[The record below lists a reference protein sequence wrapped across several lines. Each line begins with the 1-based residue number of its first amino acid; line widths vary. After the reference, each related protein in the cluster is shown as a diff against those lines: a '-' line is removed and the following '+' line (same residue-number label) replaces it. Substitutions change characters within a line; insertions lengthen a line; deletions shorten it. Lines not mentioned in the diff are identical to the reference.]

1 MKSITEDIL
10 DWSKNYIEQ
19 PNEALGNVPVCP
31 YAKKARETKALKILE
46 VTNHTK
52 LIDSIVEGTE
62 LIKDPATDIVIVGCD
77 DIKIDTEEL
86 SAVIHAY
93 NVVFVP
99 QDIYLMA
106 SHPYDDEED
115 DPVEF
120 LDTGDWEPDNEFIMV
135 LIQNFDKLEKSSDI
149 LHKKGY
155 YSAWPQDYYEGT
167 VLKRQSYRRYRH
179 GRNEKKTE
187 R

>member
-10 DWSKNYIEQ
+10 DWSKNYIEK
-19 PNEALGNVPVCP
+19 PNETLGNVPVCP

-46 VTNHTK
+46 VTDHTK

-62 LIKDPATDIVIVGCD
+62 LIKDPATDIVIVGCS
-77 DIKIDTEEL
+77 DIEITVDEL
-86 SAVIHAY
+86 NATIHAY

-115 DPVEF
+115 EPVEF
-120 LDTGDWEPDNEFIMV
+120 LDTDGWEPDNEFLMV
-135 LIQNFDKLEKSSDI
+135 LIQNFDKLEKASDI
-149 LHKKGY
+149 MHKKRY
-155 YSAWPQDYYEGT
+155 YSAWPRDYYEGT
-167 VLKRQSYRRYRH
+167 VLKRQSYRSYRDDI
-179 GRNEKKTE
+179 KKS

>member
-10 DWSKNYIEQ
+10 EWSKNYIEQ
-19 PNEALGNVPVCP
+19 PSEALGNVPVCP

-46 VTNHTK
+46 VTDHEK

-62 LIKDPATDIVIVGCD
+62 LIKDPDTDIVIVGCS
-77 DIKIDTEEL
+77 DIEITVEEL
-86 SAVIHAY
+86 NATIHAY

-115 DPVEF
+115 EPVEF
-120 LDTGDWEPDNEFIMV
+120 LETDDWEPDNDFLMV
-135 LIQNFDKLEKSSDI
+135 LIQNYDKLERASDMMR
-149 LHKKGY
+149 KKGY
-155 YSAWPQDYYEGT
+155 YDKWPLDYYDGT
-167 VLKRQSYRRYRH
+167 VNKRKSYRRYRH
-179 GRNEKKTE
+179 G
-187 R
+187 

>member
-19 PNEALGNVPVCP
+19 PSEALGNVPVCP

-46 VTNHTK
+46 VTDHEK

-62 LIKDPATDIVIVGCD
+62 LIKNPDTDIVIVGCS
-77 DIKIDTEEL
+77 DIEITVEEL
-86 SAVIHAY
+86 NATIHAY

-106 SHPYDDEED
+106 SHPYDDDED
-115 DPVEF
+115 EPVEF
-120 LDTGDWEPDNEFIMV
+120 LETDDWEPDNDFLMV
-135 LIQNFDKLEKSSDI
+135 LIQNYDKLERASDMMR
-149 LHKKGY
+149 KKGY
-155 YSAWPQDYYEGT
+155 YDKWPLDYYDGT
-167 VLKRQSYRRYRH
+167 VNKRKSYRRYRL
-179 GRNEKKTE
+179 
-187 R
+187 